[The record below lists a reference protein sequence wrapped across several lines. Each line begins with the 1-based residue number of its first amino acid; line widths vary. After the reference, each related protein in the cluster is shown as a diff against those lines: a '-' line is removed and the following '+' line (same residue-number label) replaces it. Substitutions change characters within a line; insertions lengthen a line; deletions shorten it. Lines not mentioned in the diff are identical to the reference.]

1 MNRKIVR
8 AARARFVEAL
18 YKRYS
23 ITGLRLGMDIARTI
37 SKRTGVPV
45 AAIVV
50 TPGQDSLTYG
60 AAKIVA
66 HKFRRLAARDASFD
80 AVVRKPRPFVPSRK
94 DIPALIEDLSIVSSL
109 EVD

>member
-1 MNRKIVR
+1 MNRKTAR
-8 AARARFVEAL
+8 AARARFVGAL
-18 YKRYS
+18 YKRYAV
-23 ITGLRLGMDIARTI
+23 TGLRQGYDIALTI

-60 AAKIVA
+60 AARIVA
-66 HKFRRLAARDASFD
+66 HKAWKLCAD
-80 AVVRKPRPFVPSRK
+80 
-94 DIPALIEDLSIVSSL
+94 EDLSLVFNSSL

>member
-1 MNRKIVR
+1 MDKKTVR

-45 AAIVV
+45 AAVV
-50 TPGQDSLTYG
+50 ATPGEDSLTYG
-60 AAKIVA
+60 AVRIVA
-66 HKFRRLAARDASFD
+66 HKAW
-80 AVVRKPRPFVPSRK
+80 KPCPC
-94 DIPALIEDLSIVSSL
+94 EDLSIVLSHSF